1 MNAMSIVS
9 EIASFTETFLV
20 VAETRSFSKAAQQLS
35 MSPSA
40 VSQKISQ
47 LEDKLHV
54 TLFDRSTR
62 PLINTPEARMLKE
75 TIERYNSEIEQTIQA
90 IQLKKNKLPEIRFGM
105 IHSIT
110 DCIGTELIK
119 NLSEKTYKV
128 KHLMGTS
135 DILLKRLHNNETDI
149 IVTSGNLS
157 NEPDLI
163 TKVIFI
169 EPLIIA
175 APSSIKLLPS
185 SLECISAL
193 SHSRLPLI
201 RSPFKSGSGRD
212 ISEFLAKHSL
222 DIPNRLEID
231 CNLIHLEMIAQG
243 LAWTISYPT
252 SFIKNR
258 DLWTKIHFEYIPNF
272 SRKITLA
279 CTRNTSKFI
288 FDYFLNQTTSI
299 LRNDVVSKIKEMIP
313 ATKEINFLI

>member
-47 LEDKLHV
+47 LENKLHV

-75 TIERYNSEIEQTIQA
+75 TIERYNSEIEETIQA
-90 IQLKKNKLPEIRFGM
+90 IQFKKNKLPEIRFGM

-110 DCIGTELIK
+110 DCIGTKLIK
-119 NLSEKTYKV
+119 NLSEKAYKV

-135 DILLKRLHNNETDI
+135 DILLKHLRNNETDI

-163 TKVIFI
+163 TKVIFN

-175 APSSIKLLPS
+175 APSSMKTPPSNMDSISVLLRS
-185 SLECISAL
+185 Q
-193 SHSRLPLI
+193 LPFI
-201 RSPFKSGSGRD
+201 RSPQKTGSGRD
-212 ISEFLAKHSL
+212 ISEFLVKHCL
-222 DIPNRLEID
+222 DIPNRLGID
-231 CNLIHLEMIAQG
+231 CNLVHLEMIAQG

-252 SFIKNR
+252 SFIKSHE
-258 DLWTKIHFEYIPNF
+258 LWSKIHFEYIPNS

-279 CTRNTSKFI
+279 CTRTTSKFI
-288 FDYFLNQTTSI
+288 FDYFLEQTSLI
-299 LRNDVVSKIKEMIP
+299 LRNDVVSKIKKMIP
-313 ATKEINFLI
+313 ATKEINFLL

>member
-1 MNAMSIVS
+1 MSIVS

-75 TIERYNSEIEQTIQA
+75 TIERYNAEIEQTIQA
-90 IQLKKNKLPEIRFGM
+90 IQFKKNKLPEIRFGM

-135 DILLKRLHNNETDI
+135 DILLKRLRNNETDI

-175 APSSIKLLPS
+175 A
-185 SLECISAL
+185 
-193 SHSRLPLI
+193 
-201 RSPFKSGSGRD
+201 
-212 ISEFLAKHSL
+212 
-222 DIPNRLEID
+222 
-231 CNLIHLEMIAQG
+231 QV
-243 LAWTISYPT
+243 
-252 SFIKNR
+252 
-258 DLWTKIHFEYIPNF
+258 
-272 SRKITLA
+272 
-279 CTRNTSKFI
+279 
-288 FDYFLNQTTSI
+288 Q
-299 LRNDVVSKIKEMIP
+299 
-313 ATKEINFLI
+313 

>member
-90 IQLKKNKLPEIRFGM
+90 IQFKKNKLPEIRFGM

-135 DILLKRLHNNETDI
+135 DISVKRRASILDMVAFI
-149 IVTSGNLS
+149 SFLDRAVCCCPPISIPVLS
-157 NEPDLI
+157 I
-163 TKVIFI
+163 RYF
-169 EPLIIA
+169 
-175 APSSIKLLPS
+175 
-185 SLECISAL
+185 
-193 SHSRLPLI
+193 SRL
-201 RSPFKSGSGRD
+201 K
-212 ISEFLAKHSL
+212 
-222 DIPNRLEID
+222 
-231 CNLIHLEMIAQG
+231 
-243 LAWTISYPT
+243 
-252 SFIKNR
+252 
-258 DLWTKIHFEYIPNF
+258 
-272 SRKITLA
+272 
-279 CTRNTSKFI
+279 
-288 FDYFLNQTTSI
+288 
-299 LRNDVVSKIKEMIP
+299 
-313 ATKEINFLI
+313 